1 MAHMFITN
9 IMQYTIQRGDSSEDE
24 LIDLKKITTPAQ
36 IDANYQ
42 QSLCVGL
49 SPHP

>member
-24 LIDLKKITTPAQ
+24 LIDR
-36 IDANYQ
+36 
-42 QSLCVGL
+42 SHMHVGVGL
-49 SPHP
+49 VLLSIQMLNSVPQD